1 MRSLAAAQARE
12 ALLRR
17 ASADGVP
24 LRAAAL
30 DPERRRPLLA
40 RLVLCNDQ
48 LDAASRMCAMAED
61 GEGGGRVSLE
71 EASAA
76 LAAAQ
81 TSLLDLYAR
90 LRSEKT
96 HFTS

>member
-1 MRSLAAAQARE
+1 
-12 ALLRR
+12 
-17 ASADGVP
+17 
-24 LRAAAL
+24 
-30 DPERRRPLLA
+30 
-40 RLVLCNDQ
+40 
-48 LDAASRMCAMAED
+48 
-61 GEGGGRVSLE
+61 VSLE